1 MSTSP
6 IRVFIVEDQPAILKA
21 QVKILSNA
29 KELEIIGSAM
39 SGEQALEAIPADA
52 DVILCDLGLPGIDGI
67 EVTKRVKERQPNT
80 EVLIFTIFEEEN
92 VAACRGGLPAQRRRA
107 GDHHQRHPRRPLGRL
122 GDPADAGAPSDGT
135 LQGDTGASGTP
146 TRALS
151 RLSAR

>member
-80 EVLIFTIFEEEN
+80 EVLHDLR
-92 VAACRGGLPAQRRRA
+92 RGG
-107 GDHHQRHPRRPLGRL
+107 
-122 GDPADAGAPSDGT
+122 
-135 LQGDTGASGTP
+135 
-146 TRALS
+146 
-151 RLSAR
+151 